1 MSERPIPFTTRNTL
15 VATIVGFVLL
25 GFGAIYLLLE
35 FYIVPPLMEEQAGK
49 IRVLPALIATANQE
63 SIIKSDLAALK
74 STLDQMIANTE
85 GSGIQY
91 IIIQDADG
99 KIMTAVFHRTL
110 IKAEQ
115 EQILNAIR
123 MMIAPRRRHGG
134 TASNGQDVSV
144 DAGKLT
150 DAERAALG
158 TSGAAVNQQ
167 ASVLPPDQLPIID
180 AQSALALTVLDAA
193 IIDHTMPINTGSI
206 RFGGVR
212 VGIRDDLTQ
221 SMRRLRIVAFST
233 FFLIVL
239 VGAGTSLTVATTLDA
254 RAQKAAAGVVEA
266 VRKEMETRI
275 RQLEAEQHR
284 KEEENPISPA
294 EFLSLLD
301 YARKISATL
310 DYNEALHISV
320 HTCLQVMN
328 VRDCSIFVLDVTTNE
343 LVGRV
348 GHDENGLMD
357 EEEMARIRVP
367 VGKGDIGA
375 AAEFGTTTTIDTPR
389 PGAAV
394 VSALVAR
401 GRTIGVILVRNKL
414 NGRPFIKKD
423 QTLLRI
429 FSGLLAN
436 SMENAA
442 IYHHLNR
449 A

>member
-1 MSERPIPFTTRNTL
+1 MTDRPIPFTTRNAL
-15 VATIVGFVLL
+15 IGMMLGFVLL
-25 GFGAIYLLLE
+25 GFGTIYLILE
-35 FYIVPPLMEEQAGK
+35 FYVVPPLIEEQQK
-49 IRVLPALIATANQE
+49 KVRVLPALMATANQE
-63 SIIKSDLAALK
+63 AIIKSDLAALK
-74 STLDQMIANTE
+74 STLNQMIANTE

-99 KIMTAVFHRTL
+99 KIMTAVYQRTL
-110 IKAEQ
+110 IKIEQ
-115 EQILNAIR
+115 ERILDALR
-123 MMIAPRRRHGG
+123 KQLAPRRRSAAG
-134 TASNGQDVSV
+134 GQDVAV
-144 DAGKLT
+144 DAEKLS
-150 DAERAALG
+150 EVEQAALG
-158 TSGAAVNQQ
+158 AGSGAGAP
-167 ASVLPPDQLPIID
+167 AELLPPDQLPVIES
-180 AQSALALTVLDAA
+180 QTALKLAVLDAT
-193 IIDHTMPINTGSI
+193 IVDHTMPINTGSI

-212 VGIRDDLTQ
+212 VGIRDELTP
-221 SMRRLRIVAFST
+221 RVGRLRIIVFST
-233 FFLIVL
+233 FIVIVL
-239 VGAGTSLTVATTLDA
+239 LAGGTSLAVAGALDG
-254 RAQKAAAGVVEA
+254 RIQKAAAGVIEA
-266 VRKEMETRI
+266 IRKELESRI

-301 YARKISATL
+301 YARKISASL
-310 DYNEALHISV
+310 DYNEVLHISV

-328 VRDCSIFVLDVTTNE
+328 VRDCSIFVLDGATNE

-389 PGAAV
+389 PGASV
-394 VSALVAR
+394 VSALVSR

-436 SMENAA
+436 AMENAA
-442 IYHHLNR
+442 IYHHLNK
-449 A
+449 